1 MNKTPR
7 LLLTLIALG
16 AAALLIVLQFQR
28 LLNDRSILQID
39 DFVEYWAAGQLNAQ
53 GKNPYDPDKLL
64 PLERAAGR
72 DTDEAVMMWNP
83 PWTLTLAMPFGLMD
97 SRAAQLLWLALGF
110 GLVVLGA
117 DVLWR
122 LYGGPPESRWISWA
136 LAFTFLPTFFVL
148 HAGQI
153 GTWVFA
159 GTVLFLYFQKRGWS
173 MLAGASTVLLAIKP
187 HLVYL
192 FWIALVV
199 WGIRRDRRMLLGSL
213 IAGVLTT
220 AIPLACN
227 HGVLEQYWYELR
239 HRPPAQWESPTL
251 GTLIRLI
258 EGEASDGKSRFGLTF
273 LPAVLGVGWLLWH
286 AWKLRGRT
294 GTQSAPLRKAFVSR
308 DAESSERSAF
318 HPDAESSERSAF
330 HPDAESSERSAFH
343 SQRWIWSEQMPMLL
357 LVSFVTAAYGAWPFD
372 LVILLPAAIH
382 TAVAIVAFKD
392 PVQLRLGLACWITIN
407 LAALTLNILKI
418 NSFWF
423 IWMAP
428 AMLAAY
434 VALPGYRKTEPA

>member
-1 MNKTPR
+1 M
-7 LLLTLIALG
+7 
-16 AAALLIVLQFQR
+16 
-28 LLNDRSILQID
+28 
-39 DFVEYWAAGQLNAQ
+39 
-53 GKNPYDPDKLL
+53 
-64 PLERAAGR
+64 
-72 DTDEAVMMWNP
+72 
-83 PWTLTLAMPFGLMD
+83 
-97 SRAAQLLWLALGF
+97 
-110 GLVVLGA
+110 
-117 DVLWR
+117 
-122 LYGGPPESRWISWA
+122 
-136 LAFTFLPTFFVL
+136 PTFFVL

-192 FWIALVV
+192 FWIVLIV
-199 WGIRRDRRMLLGSL
+199 WGIRRDRRLLLGGL
-213 IAGVLTT
+213 IAGVMAT

-227 HGVLEQYWYELR
+227 HDVLHQYWYELR

-251 GTLIRLI
+251 GTLIRMI
-258 EGEASDGKSRFGLTF
+258 EGEASDGQSRFGLTF

-286 AWKLRGRT
+286 AWPQL
-294 GTQSAPLRKAFVSR
+294 APLRKAFASR
-308 DAESSERSAF
+308 DAESAERSALRP
-318 HPDAESSERSAF
+318 H
-330 HPDAESSERSAFH
+330 
-343 SQRWIWSEQMPMLL
+343 RWIWSEEMPMLL

-382 TAVAIVAFKD
+382 AAVAIVASKND
-392 PVQLRLGLACWITIN
+392 KRARLGLACWLAIN
-407 LAALTLNILKI
+407 LAALTLNVLKI

-434 VALPGYRKTEPA
+434 IALRGYCKTDPA